1 MPMWHPEMNNALFK
15 LYMHKYSLNYKY
27 SVYVSY
33 IQANMPLV
41 FSCLCTHY
49 CSKPFY
55 ICGLYTLQHH
65 WLLKNCFLT
74 ITMHRW
80 FSMCCILFSYVYTC
94 AHMVW
99 CHTYFCIL
107 PVQVPLVCDFHVFD
121 LCLPFKLLVICIVL
135 WLSAELKISI
145 WSSLTFYWK
154 C

>member
-1 MPMWHPEMNNALFK
+1 MLTWHPEMNNALCK
-15 LYMHKYSLNYKY
+15 LYIHKYSLSYNY

-33 IQANMPLV
+33 IQANVPLV
-41 FSCLCTHY
+41 FSRLCTHY

-80 FSMCCILFSYVYTC
+80 FSMCCILFSYMCVHIWFDAT
-94 AHMVW
+94 HI
-99 CHTYFCIL
+99 FSL
-107 PVQVPLVCDFHVFD
+107 PMQVSHVCDLRVFD
-121 LCLPFKLLVICIVL
+121 LCVTFKLLVICMVL
-135 WLSAELKISI
+135 WLSAELKISV

-154 C
+154 Y